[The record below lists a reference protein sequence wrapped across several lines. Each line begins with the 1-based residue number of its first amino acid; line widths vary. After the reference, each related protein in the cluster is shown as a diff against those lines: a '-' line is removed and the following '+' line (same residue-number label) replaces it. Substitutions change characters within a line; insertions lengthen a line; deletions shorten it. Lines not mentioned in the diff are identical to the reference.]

1 MSEPVSD
8 NPPVVDPGSGTPG
21 GTSVG
26 RGGIDATLTSYGDPA
41 FSRFLRR
48 AFLASAGYD
57 ATDLDRSVVG
67 IADTSSGYTTCHRQ
81 MPELVEAVSRGVLEA
96 GGLPVRFSTMSLPE
110 ILLSPT
116 AMLFRNLLAMETEEQ
131 IRSQPMDAVVLCGGC
146 DKTVPAQ
153 LMAAVSADVPAVQL
167 VVGPMLTGS
176 WRGERLGAC
185 TDCRRLWAAHR
196 AGELDESQM
205 VEVQANLCT
214 TAGTCMVMGTAS
226 TMACITE
233 ALGLMVPG
241 GATPPAASGRRLRV
255 GTESGRLAVELA
267 VTGRRPS
274 SVLDRR
280 SFHNAITALI
290 AIGGSTNAV
299 IHLTAVARRA
309 GIPISLDDFDRIG
322 RNTPLLVDCKPAGSS
337 YLEDFDRAGGMPALL
352 CELDRAGLLE
362 REART
367 ITGSTL
373 GEVLDATHGSTA
385 VVGHPSAGKDAVD
398 AGRTHRAG
406 VIRSVTEPFGPTGS
420 IRVVRGTLAPDGAVI
435 KAAAASPALL
445 RHTGPAL
452 VFDSVE
458 EAEARLDDPELDISA
473 DTVLVLRNAGP
484 RAAGMPEAASLPL
497 PRRLATAGVTDM
509 VRVSDARMSGTA
521 YGTVVLH
528 VSPEAAAGGPLALV
542 QDGDLIALDVGVGT
556 LDLLVDEGEL
566 ARRQVAWRPP
576 EPPARGWRRLHAE
589 QVLSAHLGADLEVL
603 APSPSPP
610 EAGP

>member
-1 MSEPVSD
+1 M
-8 NPPVVDPGSGTPG
+8 TPG
-21 GTSVG
+21 EAGGGGGGGGGGG
-26 RGGIDATLTSYGDPA
+26 RPADSAVGIDRNLTSYGDPG

-57 ATDLDRSVVG
+57 AADLDRPVVG

-116 AMLFRNLLAMETEEQ
+116 SMLFRNLLAMETEEQ

-153 LMAAVSADVPAVQL
+153 LMAAVSADVPAVQV
-167 VVGPMLTGS
+167 VVGPMLTGA

-185 TDCRRLWAAHR
+185 TDCRRMWASHR
-196 AGELDESQM
+196 AGELDENEIA
-205 VEVQANLCT
+205 EVQANLCP

-241 GATPPAASGRRLRV
+241 GATPPAASGRRLQV
-255 GTESGRLAVELA
+255 GAESGRLAVELA
-267 VTGRRPS
+267 TTGRRPS
-274 SVLDRR
+274 TVLDRR
-280 SFHNAITALI
+280 SFHNAVTALI
-290 AIGGSTNAV
+290 ALGGSTNAV
-299 IHLTAVARRA
+299 IHLTAIARRA
-309 GIPISLDDFDRIG
+309 AVPLTLDDFDRIAK
-322 RNTPLLVDCKPAGSS
+322 NTPLLVDCKPSGSGH
-337 YLEDFDRAGGMPALL
+337 LEDFDRAGGMPALL
-352 CELDRAGLLE
+352 SVLDQAGLLE

-373 GEVLDATHGSTA
+373 GDLLDTAFGSGAGSGDRTA
-385 VVGHPSAGKDAVD
+385 GPADARDGVGKKLP
-398 AGRTHRAG
+398 TG
-406 VIRSVTEPFGPTGS
+406 VIRSVSEPFGPTGS
-420 IRVVRGTLAPDGAVI
+420 IRVLRGTLAPDGAVI
-435 KAAAASPALL
+435 KASAASPALL

-452 VFDSVE
+452 VFDSAD
-458 EAEARLDDPELDISA
+458 EAAARLDDPDLDVRA

-484 RAAGMPEAASLPL
+484 KAAGMPEAASLPM
-497 PRRLATAGVTDM
+497 PRKLAATGVRDM

-528 VSPEAAAGGPLALV
+528 VSPEAAMGGPLALV
-542 QDGDLIALDVGVGT
+542 RDGDLIALDVGAGT
-556 LDLLVDEGEL
+556 LDLLVDDAEID
-566 ARRQVAWRPP
+566 RRRMAWS
-576 EPPARGWRRLHAE
+576 PPALPHRGWRRLYAE
-589 QVLSAHLGADLEVL
+589 QVLPAHLGADLEFL
-603 APSPSPP
+603 AP
-610 EAGP
+610 EN